1 MPIFPLRRR
10 LLAILTATFPS
21 WRNPILSQSFLDWRV
36 LLLTSVWA
44 GSVAGLFFS
53 IPMLDH
59 IVAGGLLL
67 FVLGTLPQARL
78 ETKVL
83 VGIGSTVTL
92 ILIFT
97 IADPVAAWRGLERTL
112 IFAGLLPTL
121 KMTREVAR
129 LMPSVRKSQDR
140 LAALPDSA
148 ADVGITIGA
157 TVFGAVLNT
166 GSFALVSAVVPADAS
181 DDRRRSAACASMR
194 GMSIAVLWSPFFVGF
209 AVAGTY
215 LPMVQ
220 LWEIIPFG
228 FLCVCLAISIALAMF
243 ARPFSFGAVGAALAS
258 LQPIAS
264 RLGIAAGMVVL
275 VGTFTHLSTLGSI
288 LVVMPLLCLI
298 QCVRRPD
305 ALRPVLEKTAE
316 GIKGLGDDLALVA
329 IAIVVGTVA
338 GEADSVI
345 VHVAPLLE
353 GGLPAPVLLA
363 MMIGIQLVPAIIGI
377 HPIITGTIFLAALT
391 SLDHGVL
398 PLALYEAMLVGW
410 GLGAMVSIASL
421 SVVTAGSMFGVPP
434 ARIAISRNLA
444 YVIVIWAVMI
454 PILSILHYA
463 LI

>member
-1 MPIFPLRRR
+1 M
-10 LLAILTATFPS
+10 
-21 WRNPILSQSFLDWRV
+21 
-36 LLLTSVWA
+36 TSVWA
-44 GSVAGLFFS
+44 GSVAGLFLS
-53 IPMLDH
+53 VPMLDH

-83 VGIGSTVTL
+83 VAIGTVVTL
-92 ILIFT
+92 VLIFT
-97 IADPVAAWRGLERTL
+97 IAAPADVWRGLERTL

-157 TVFGAVLNT
+157 TVFGSVLNT

-181 DDRRRSAACASMR
+181 DERRRSAACASMR

-215 LPMVQ
+215 LPMVE

-228 FLCVCLAISIALAMF
+228 FICVCIAIAIGLAMF
-243 ARPFSFGAVGAALAS
+243 ARPFSFRAVGAALAC
-258 LQPIAS
+258 LRPIAS
-264 RLGIAAGMVVL
+264 RLGIAAGAVIL
-275 VGTFTHLSTLGSI
+275 VGTFTPLSTLGSI
-288 LVVMPLLCLI
+288 LVVMPLLCML
-298 QCVRRPD
+298 QFFRRPD

-316 GIKGLGDDLALVA
+316 GMKDLGDDLALVA
-329 IAIVVGTVA
+329 VAIVVGTVA
-338 GEADSVI
+338 GEADAII

-363 MMIGIQLVPAIIGI
+363 LMIGIQLIPAIVGI

-398 PLALYEAMLVGW
+398 PLALYEAMLAGW
-410 GLGAMVSIASL
+410 GLGAMISIASL
-421 SVVTAGSMFGVPP
+421 SVVTAGSMFDVPP
-434 ARIAISRNLA
+434 TRVAIGPNLA
-444 YVIVIWAVMI
+444 YVFVVWAVLV